1 MNQIAPKLFILLVL
15 FSPLAKAQEL
25 KATISMIQHPEW
37 YIKVTDWSYFVAWVG
52 VAMIS
57 NVSIENTA
65 DIAYKDIK
73 IKLNYYSTSYGSVGQ
88 QVSST
93 IAVLPITLPPRS
105 KGTYIKSGMPIGM
118 GAQSYQTKYVQV
130 LGAVPV
136 GKNSVGSV
144 TTPKKPQLTLL
155 R

>member
-1 MNQIAPKLFILLVL
+1 MNHIATKLFILLVL
-15 FSPLAKAQEL
+15 CSPLATAQES
-25 KATISMIQHPEW
+25 KPTISMKQHPEW

-57 NVSIENTA
+57 NVTIENTA

-73 IKLNYYSTSYGSVGQ
+73 IKLNYYSTSYGSAGE

-93 IAVLPITLPPRS
+93 TTVLPITVPPRS
-105 KGTYIKSGMPIGM
+105 RDTYLKGGMPIGM

-130 LGAVPV
+130 LGAVPIV
-136 GKNSVGSV
+136 EG
-144 TTPKKPQLTLL
+144 
-155 R
+155 RAF